1 MPSITEVRAANAAFE
16 TPYIPVILVTGGT
29 SGIGQAMAEE
39 FAKITKGNA
48 HIIIL
53 GRNRAAAEAI
63 ISSFPKP
70 TSVQAIHE
78 FVECDVSLIK
88 NVEKTTQSL
97 LSRLSRLNFLVL
109 SAGAINL
116 GGRVETEEGI
126 DKKLAL
132 AYYSRWKFLYDLSP
146 LLQKA
151 KDEGQVASAMS
162 VLGPVRS
169 GKIDLDDLGLK
180 KHYSLVASARSAA
193 SYSDVMVEV
202 NPFARSKSSL
212 LILTF
217 CARRSLRGILTYLSP
232 ISTLVRCGH
241 PF

>member
-16 TPYIPVILVTGGT
+16 TPYIPVILITGGT

-53 GRNRAAAEAI
+53 GRNRASAESI

-70 TSVQAIHE
+70 TSVQAVHE

-88 NVEKTTQSL
+88 NIEKTTQSL
-97 LSRLSRLNFLVL
+97 LSRLPRLNFLVL
-109 SAGAINL
+109 SAGAIDV
-116 GGRVETEEGI
+116 GGRVETGEGI
-126 DKKLAL
+126 DKKLEL
-132 AYYSRWKFLYDLSP
+132 AYYSRWKFLHDLSP

-151 KDEGQVASAMS
+151 KDEGQAASAMS

-180 KHYSLVASARSAA
+180 KHYSALTSVRSGAT
-193 SYSDVMVEV
+193 YTDIMIEV
-202 NPFARSKSSL
+202 SL
-212 LILTF
+212 L
-217 CARRSLRGILTYLSP
+217 RSSYTRLCS
-232 ISTLVRCGH
+232 
-241 PF
+241 F